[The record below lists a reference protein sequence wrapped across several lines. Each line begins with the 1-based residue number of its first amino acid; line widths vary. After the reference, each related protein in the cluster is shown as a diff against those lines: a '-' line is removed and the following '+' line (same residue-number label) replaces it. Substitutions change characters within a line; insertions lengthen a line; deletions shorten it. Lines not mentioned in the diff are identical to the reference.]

1 MQNVSTAV
9 AVREAV
15 RFGRPLYERVT
26 TVAGPAVR
34 EPKNLRVRV
43 GTPVRNLIDFC
54 GGYNG
59 VPAKL
64 VMGGPMM
71 GIAVASDDV
80 PVLKGTSGVLVLGT
94 AASALVEHDCIRCGM
109 CIRACPMNLAP
120 QHLNNLTR
128 RHRFADARAAHVL
141 DCIECG
147 CCAYVCPA
155 KIRLVHN
162 FRYAKSEIAA
172 LERRS

>member
-1 MQNVSTAV
+1 M
-9 AVREAV
+9 
-15 RFGRPLYERVT
+15 T
-26 TVAGPAVR
+26 TVTGPAVR
-34 EPKNLRVRV
+34 EPKNLRVRI
-43 GTPVRNLIDFC
+43 GTPVKNLIDIC

-59 VPAKL
+59 VPAKMI
-64 VMGGPMM
+64 MGGPMM

-80 PVLKGTSGVLVLGT
+80 PVLQGTSGVLALG
-94 AASALVEHDCIRCGM
+94 AAANVIVERDCIRCGM

-128 RHRFADARAAHVL
+128 RRRFADAKAAYVL

-162 FRYAKSEIAA
+162 FKYAKSEIAV